1 MKANFGKIA
10 IVGALALA
18 LSGGAAFAQ
27 QDSGGPG
34 PMHHRMM
41 HGGAFMGGAGP
52 FGMMLHRL
60 NLTDDQKAQV
70 KQIMQAEKP
79 NMKPLMQQEFQLHMQ
94 MAQLITS
101 GSFDQAKVTA
111 LAIQGAQTHIQ
122 VEVEHAKI
130 ASQIYQILDSTQ
142 KATVADMLAK
152 HQQRMQQHLQ
162 NQGQEPSA
170 PPAQ

>member
-27 QDSGGPG
+27 QGSGPG

-111 LAIQGAQTHIQ
+111 LATQAAQTHIQ

-162 NQGQEPSA
+162 NQEQEPSS